1 MLSRPELAGKTRTGR
16 TMSSGYGIV
25 PASQGHLRASS
36 ADRERAIDVLKAGF
50 AEGRLDQD
58 EYSDRVELVYRSK
71 TYAELA
77 VLVGDLPIGP
87 LGSAVLAP
95 PGSTGLA
102 PVAWQAPPVM
112 FEPAPVRYR
121 AGPVMLE
128 PAQHVPRTSNMAIAA
143 MILGLGAV
151 PTMGVTALPAI
162 VLGVVSFV
170 STGWTGDRG
179 KLMATVGVIFGAIG
193 LPLLFNLLTLG
204 NF

>member
-1 MLSRPELAGKTRTGR
+1 
-16 TMSSGYGIV
+16 MSSGYGIV

-71 TYAELA
+71 TYSELA